1 MELIKFNQYKTLF
14 NTNLEK
20 TINDR
25 IKNKEIIEMI
35 MYSLDGGKRLRPIIA
50 MAICNSL
57 CNNINNVLNFSV
69 AIELIHTSSLI
80 IDDLPCMDDDNY
92 RRNKLSFH
100 CKYSVVKAQLVS
112 EQLINTSMSLIL
124 DTYNKEDYTIIIQ
137 NIFHNLGLMGAAGG
151 QLLDLTPIT
160 TGKKE
165 VLNNFKNKDKI
176 KELFKKKTTSFFEIA
191 FLGGFLAGGGDRSQI
206 DKLIEAANYFGL
218 AFQIYDDFDDTEQD
232 KQRETKQLQDPNFIN
247 NFGKDEAF
255 DEFIYSLN
263 QFEIIMDNLGINTDV
278 IKELCY
284 FLKYK
289 VGNRIKNI

>member
-165 VLNNFKNKDKI
+165 VLNNFK
-176 KELFKKKTTSFFEIA
+176 T
-191 FLGGFLAGGGDRSQI
+191 
-206 DKLIEAANYFGL
+206 
-218 AFQIYDDFDDTEQD
+218 
-232 KQRETKQLQDPNFIN
+232 
-247 NFGKDEAF
+247 
-255 DEFIYSLN
+255 
-263 QFEIIMDNLGINTDV
+263 
-278 IKELCY
+278 
-284 FLKYK
+284 
-289 VGNRIKNI
+289 